1 MEKRPLLI
9 CTDPGI
15 DDFIALSMVLAR
27 PEFDVLGMIALSGN
41 VGLDVTVNNALLA
54 CELNGRSEIPVLAG
68 SAKPL
73 ARPARSASNI
83 HGKSGLGKSTE
94 LYSKD
99 YIPYS
104 IKYGRMTSLIGVVA
118 SFVPLIVLALVFGV
132 MPTAKAI
139 AAAAAIRISACLVYY
154 FIEPISFQPVLGIP
168 GTYMA
173 FLSGNI
179 SNLRVPCSSVA
190 QQAAGVQEG
199 TPEGAVISTVGVAV
213 SVVVNTTILT
223 IGVLLGQQIISMI
236 PASLVSA
243 LVYLVP
249 ALYGAMLMQMVLY
262 APKIAI
268 ISVPLSIIALAVSKM
283 TGWFD
288 SSVAILISVFGSI
301 FIGRALMNTGWL
313 DDQK

>member
-1 MEKRPLLI
+1 MNENV
-9 CTDPGI
+9 
-15 DDFIALSMVLAR
+15 SMTK
-27 PEFDVLGMIALSGN
+27 E
-41 VGLDVTVNNALLA
+41 
-54 CELNGRSEIPVLAG
+54 EI
-68 SAKPL
+68 
-73 ARPARSASNI
+73 
-83 HGKSGLGKSTE
+83 
-94 LYSKD
+94 YSKD

-223 IGVLLGQQIISMI
+223 IGVLLGQQIISMSGV
-236 PASLVSA
+236 ARQCACLSGSCTLRRNADADGSLRTEDCNHLRAAEHHRIGSQQDDR
-243 LVYLVP
+243 LVRQLGCNSYQRFRFDFHRP
-249 ALYGAMLMQMVLY
+249 RTYEYGV
-262 APKIAI
+262 
-268 ISVPLSIIALAVSKM
+268 V
-283 TGWFD
+283 
-288 SSVAILISVFGSI
+288 
-301 FIGRALMNTGWL
+301 R
-313 DDQK
+313 

>member
-1 MEKRPLLI
+1 
-9 CTDPGI
+9 
-15 DDFIALSMVLAR
+15 
-27 PEFDVLGMIALSGN
+27 
-41 VGLDVTVNNALLA
+41 
-54 CELNGRSEIPVLAG
+54 
-68 SAKPL
+68 
-73 ARPARSASNI
+73 
-83 HGKSGLGKSTE
+83 
-94 LYSKD
+94 
-99 YIPYS
+99 
-104 IKYGRMTSLIGVVA
+104 MTSLIGVVA

>member
-1 MEKRPLLI
+1 MNENV
-9 CTDPGI
+9 
-15 DDFIALSMVLAR
+15 SMTK
-27 PEFDVLGMIALSGN
+27 E
-41 VGLDVTVNNALLA
+41 
-54 CELNGRSEIPVLAG
+54 EI
-68 SAKPL
+68 
-73 ARPARSASNI
+73 
-83 HGKSGLGKSTE
+83 
-94 LYSKD
+94 YSKD

-118 SFVPLIVLALVFGV
+118 SLVPLIVLALVFGV